1 MSQTPVIQTKGL
13 SKAYKRDHPAL
24 DQLSLDVLSGEIFG
38 YLGPNGAGKTTTIR
52 LLLDLIRPSSG
63 QAMIF
68 GQDVRQNSVAL
79 HRRIGFLPGELNLW
93 NSLTGRQVIDYLAKI
108 RGNVDR
114 IYTKQLIDRLDF
126 DVTQSVRSY
135 SSGNR
140 RKLGLILALM
150 HKPELLILDEPTN
163 GLDPLVQQTF
173 HELMKEARDQ
183 GRTVFLSSHIL
194 SEVQQICE
202 RVAILRDGKLKAV
215 ERVSDL
221 THVQFHWVTLTFRQ
235 VADPGRLRGV
245 TGVTDVSTSGKES
258 ETLRFKLTGDFDP
271 VLRAV
276 SDLYLIEVRVQEP
289 NLEEIFLEF
298 YGGNHNHQFGQLVS
312 SAATFASK
320 PVSQGGSL

>member
-1 MSQTPVIQTKGL
+1 MSQFLAIQTQGL

-24 DQLSLDVLSGEIFG
+24 NQLSLAVQSGEIFG

-63 QAMIF
+63 RATIF
-68 GQDVRQNSVAL
+68 GQDVRQNSVEL

-93 NSLTGRQVIDYLAKI
+93 NGRTGRQVIDYLARI
-108 RGNVDR
+108 RGNVDSA
-114 IYTKQLIDRLDF
+114 YSKQLIDRLDF
-126 DVTQSVRSY
+126 DVTKSIRSY

-150 HKPELLILDEPTN
+150 HKPDLLILDEPTN

-202 RVAILRDGKLKAV
+202 RVAILRDGKLQAV
-215 ERVSDL
+215 ERVADL
-221 THVQFHWVTLTFRQ
+221 TRVQFHWVTLTFRQ
-235 VADPGRLRGV
+235 AVDPVRLRAIPGV
-245 TGVTDVSTSGKES
+245 TEVSVPGKAP
-258 ETLRFKLTGDFDP
+258 ETLHFKLTGDFDP

-276 SDLYLIEVRVQEP
+276 NDLYLAEIRVQEP

-298 YGGNHNHQFGQLVS
+298 YGGNHDHLVKQPVPAPIV
-312 SAATFASK
+312 SAAK
-320 PVSQGGSL
+320 SLS